1 MKNRNAKRK
10 IMSNPARLWQ
20 RRQSRS
26 LRLAGCHRLCT
37 TGKNILLRSTER
49 RTYTYLHVKGK

>member
-1 MKNRNAKRK
+1 MQGEK

-20 RRQSRS
+20 RRQSRP